1 MFDYF
6 AIIILNNKN
15 IIMEEKMEN
24 NLSKAYVEI
33 LEILSYMEQKY
44 VDMIP
49 KKLLNLFYEERD
61 KDYKI
66 DINPKVSLA
75 EQNLQRKTLVLLA
88 MLNLNYWCED
98 ETEKQEMLKMYADND
113 KKIEEEMRERYNPD
127 NLFRKKEKVFKE
139 ENNEENMQLIEY
151 KEQNIFK
158 KIINKIMKFFRKNNF
173 KKVD

>member
-127 NLFRKKEKVFKE
+127 NLFRKKEKVFEE

>member
-1 MFDYF
+1 
-6 AIIILNNKN
+6 
-15 IIMEEKMEN
+15 MEN

-127 NLFRKKEKVFKE
+127 NLFRKKEKVFEE